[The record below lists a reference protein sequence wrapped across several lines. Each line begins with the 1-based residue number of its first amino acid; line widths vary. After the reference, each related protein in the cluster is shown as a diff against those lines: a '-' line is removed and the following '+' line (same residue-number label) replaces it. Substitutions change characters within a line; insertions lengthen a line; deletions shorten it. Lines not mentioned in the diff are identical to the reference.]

1 MALRRRGIDVMST
14 GFKLLLLVAAAILS
28 VPQKPAAWAA
38 HKPKPPLC
46 TDGRFAVAG
55 PPLLGA
61 GGQIVV
67 LASRKISIGSL
78 CAARKAKLRR
88 TKKGTQLTV
97 VFPKGK
103 CTGVRG
109 KVTLTA
115 LITDACATFTG
126 KLKAPKA
133 GPVHFNA
140 ATSICGDAVIDTL
153 NEQCDGSPTACSARE
168 GCSGTCRCV
177 GITAN
182 KSSPIDITPDGQTVV
197 AANTD
202 ADTVSFFQVGAN
214 GSLTKMQETPVGREP
229 RSVTTLVKK
238 PLAYVANTVSG
249 TVSVLDLVTHA
260 VVATIAVGTEP
271 WAVVAS
277 PNGNFVYVANADDNS
292 VQVIDTSTN
301 RVIKTIA
308 VGRSPRALAVTS
320 DGDADD
326 LDEFLYV
333 PNYFARPRTGFTPPS
348 SAGLGGMAGAGS
360 AFPAGANGQPVV
372 GEGIFDDSRE
382 GVIDVIR
389 TQDNAV
395 VDHVVLAPV
404 ADTGFKVAR
413 GAFVNTVGN
422 DAPRTIFADGATDGT
437 VAQNTGAF
445 PNLLQS
451 IVLFDGRGFV
461 PNSAASPEPPL
472 RLNVNVQS
480 LVSVFDVGSRNEIA
494 DQTFNLNRGINF
506 DVPPGLLEAQ
516 TRDNTDRLFP
526 SAPVDIDCSEA
537 TGKCWVVS
545 QGSDFIVR
553 MDFDA
558 TTKHPTINA
567 PTAAGSFTV
576 SPVVRIFTIDPANA
590 TSSGR
595 NPRGIALSADGT
607 HGYVTCPTTRDV
619 IVADL
624 VGNTV
629 QQRVRS
635 SELPTDATKLSI
647 LHGKIDF
654 FTSRPFWSDRGWGG
668 CWSCHPDGRTDN
680 VTWSFEAGP
689 RQTVS
694 LDGTFSNT
702 DGLSDQRLLN
712 WTPVRDEN
720 PDFELNTRG
729 VFGGR
734 GFITTNT
741 DVNADGITPDSD
753 PNVHNYGPASSNRS
767 MQQTDI
773 TNWIALAIRSPIA
786 PPASGGNAVRG
797 RSLFGTAAPGGA
809 NCVACHSGAKWTTS
823 RVTFDPATVNP
834 IPGVDTGI
842 VNIAGGFFLNG
853 FNSAAGAGRAC
864 EVPAPPGGTKRLRV
878 MRQVDSF
885 TATNPIEVRHGAIS
899 PINTV
904 APALTVAAAFGAD
917 GFNPPSLI
925 GVFDTAPYFYAGA
938 AATLEEAFGIG
949 TNPTFLQAARAHW
962 RAGTGGSVNI
972 LDSDA
977 RAVTDLIAFLRTI
990 DDATATFP
998 AADLAPDDPV
1008 FADAG
1013 ALCDCQQTI
1022 PLGTPAIDC
1031 TP

>member
-1 MALRRRGIDVMST
+1 MST
-14 GFKLLLLVAAAILS
+14 GSKLMVLVVAAIVSA
-28 VPQKPAAWAA
+28 PEGRAAFAA
-38 HKPKPPLC
+38 RKPKPPLC

-67 LASRKISIGSL
+67 LASRKVSIGSL

-88 TKKGTQLTV
+88 TKNGTQLTV

-103 CTGVRG
+103 CTGIKG

-133 GPVHFNA
+133 QAVRFNA
-140 ATSICGDAVIDTL
+140 ATSICGDAVTDTL
-153 NEQCDGSPTACSARE
+153 NEQCDGSAMECSARQ

-182 KSSPIDITPDGQTVV
+182 KSSPIDITPDGQMVV

-202 ADTVSFFQVGAN
+202 ADTVSLFQVGAD
-214 GSLTKMQETPVGREP
+214 GSLTKAQEVAVGREP

-238 PLAYVANTVSG
+238 SLAYVANTVGG

-260 VVATIAVGTEP
+260 VVATITVGTEP
-271 WAVVAS
+271 WALVAS
-277 PNGNFVYVANADDNS
+277 PNGNFVYVANANDNS
-292 VQVIDTSTN
+292 VQVIDTSNNT
-301 RVIKTIA
+301 VVKTIA

-326 LDEFLYV
+326 LDEFLYA
-333 PNYFARPRTGFTPPS
+333 PNYFGRPRTGFTSPS
-348 SAGLGGMAGAGS
+348 SANLGGTDGAGA
-360 AFPAGANGQPVV
+360 AFPPGSNGVTII

-404 ADTGFKVAR
+404 ADTGFKLAR
-413 GAFVNTVGN
+413 GIFVAMTGT

-472 RLNVNVQS
+472 RFNANVQS
-480 LVSVFDVGSRNEIA
+480 LVSVFDVGSRDEIA

-506 DVPPGLLEAQ
+506 DVPSGLSEAQ
-516 TRDNTDRLFP
+516 NRDNTDRLFP
-526 SAPVDIDCSEA
+526 SAPVDIDCSET

-558 TTKHPTINA
+558 TTKKPTINA
-567 PTAAGSFTV
+567 PTAAGSFAT
-576 SPVVRIFTIDPANA
+576 SPVVRILTIDPANA

-595 NPRGIALSADGT
+595 NPRGIALSADGK

-624 VGNTV
+624 VANTV

-767 MQQTDI
+767 TQQTDI
-773 TNWIALAIRSPIA
+773 TNWIALALRSPIA
-786 PPASGGNAVRG
+786 PPASGGNTVRG
-797 RSLFGTAAPGGA
+797 RTIFGSAAPGGA

-823 RVTFDPATVNP
+823 RVTYDPATVNP
-834 IPGVDTGI
+834 IPGLDTGI
-842 VNIAGGFFLNG
+842 VNIVNGFFLNG
-853 FNSAAGAGRAC
+853 FNSTAGLGRAC
-864 EVPAPPGGTKRLRV
+864 EVPAPPGATKRLRIMHRV
-878 MRQVDSF
+878 GTID
-885 TATNPIEVRHGAIS
+885 ALNPIELRHGAIS

-949 TNPTFLQAARAHW
+949 TNPNFLPAALAHS

-972 LDSDA
+972 LDSDGS
-977 RAVTDLIAFLRTI
+977 AVTDLIAFLRTI
-990 DDATATFP
+990 DDATPTFP
-998 AADLAPDDPV
+998 AADLAPNDPV
-1008 FADAG
+1008 FADAS
-1013 ALCDCQQTI
+1013 ALCDCQLLV
-1022 PLGTPAIDC
+1022 PLGNPAIDC
-1031 TP
+1031 AP